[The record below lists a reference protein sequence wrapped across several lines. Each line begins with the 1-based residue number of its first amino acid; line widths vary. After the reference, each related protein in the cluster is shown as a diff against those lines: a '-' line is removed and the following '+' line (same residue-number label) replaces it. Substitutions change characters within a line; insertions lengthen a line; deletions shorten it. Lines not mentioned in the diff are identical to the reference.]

1 MPFSAFDSVL
11 EAQHASAARKGRS
24 QVPAELDHV
33 FRTRQDMRATFGR
46 KTHDSIFGVVCG
58 AGAASPA
65 SSCGAGHPSYAE
77 EHRMRIDSSSR
88 DAGGTRIADSA
99 TKRTDEI
106 VPDSDDQDFEWPA
119 PEGELAIEVLDLSA
133 TARRPL
139 DAISAE
145 SAGSPRPT
153 VTNAMVAAAGLVA
166 NTTGLRAR
174 DPGAGAGAVRA
185 GTDEKAAIASRQL
198 DRSRFSAVR
207 SAGSRRMRGA
217 VELMRSA
224 PRALAIALVVLAI
237 LAVGEGVVL
246 TRVILRRPNPVV
258 PAGAESVRALPPSTA
273 STPRPSQPENRV
285 ATIGTGAA
293 EAPRPAARPSTP
305 AASARLLIG
314 SEPSGAQVSIDGRA
328 YGTTPLTLADVTPG
342 QRLIV
347 LRRGNV
353 QVRQTV
359 MVDAGRTV
367 SILAPMQESAT
378 TAAGG
383 WLSISSPVDVDVI
396 EGGNLVGTSRSPQ
409 IMLGE
414 GKHTISLVNEAVGY
428 RDQEQVRI
436 TAGSVTH
443 LAVKLPQTMMA
454 INALP
459 WAEVSIDGKNVGVTP
474 LGNVPVT
481 IGPHEV
487 VFRHPDLGEKKVT
500 TIVKAGAPARLSAD
514 LRRQ

>member
-1 MPFSAFDSVL
+1 
-11 EAQHASAARKGRS
+11 
-24 QVPAELDHV
+24 
-33 FRTRQDMRATFGR
+33 
-46 KTHDSIFGVVCG
+46 
-58 AGAASPA
+58 
-65 SSCGAGHPSYAE
+65 
-77 EHRMRIDSSSR
+77 
-88 DAGGTRIADSA
+88 
-99 TKRTDEI
+99 
-106 VPDSDDQDFEWPA
+106 
-119 PEGELAIEVLDLSA
+119 
-133 TARRPL
+133 
-139 DAISAE
+139 
-145 SAGSPRPT
+145 
-153 VTNAMVAAAGLVA
+153 
-166 NTTGLRAR
+166 
-174 DPGAGAGAVRA
+174 
-185 GTDEKAAIASRQL
+185 
-198 DRSRFSAVR
+198 
-207 SAGSRRMRGA
+207 MRGA

-224 PRALAIALVVLAI
+224 PRALTIALVVLAI
-237 LAVGEGVVL
+237 LVVVEGVVL
-246 TRVILRRPNPVV
+246 TRVFLRRPNLVV
-258 PAGAESVRALPPSTA
+258 PAGAESVRALAPSTA
-273 STPRPSQPENRV
+273 STPRASQPENRV

-293 EAPRPAARPSTP
+293 EAPRPSARPSTP

-314 SEPSGAQVSIDGRA
+314 SEPSGALVSIDGRA

-359 MVDAGRTV
+359 MLDAGRTV

-414 GKHTISLVNEAVGY
+414 GKHTISLVNDAIGY

-436 TAGSVTH
+436 TAGTVAH